1 MHYPLTSMCSPHKTN
16 QYQLTPQ
23 EDFLEGSGDDG
34 GGGGECVRPP
44 KPISTSTAQPET
56 DSRLLSKN
64 FVEFELLSGATIIVS
79 LETIVSLA
87 LLQLPAVCL
96 AVYGIFCAMNQPRTR
111 DKFTDSILALTI
123 IFLPFCLT
131 ELFAL
136 LEFEFAQGWVTFV
149 VNKVKLGCQKALDL
163 ICGKCSDKAV
173 ATFDILKFLPNKDP
187 EGKDR

>member
-1 MHYPLTSMCSPHKTN
+1 MHYPLTSMCSPHETN
-16 QYQLTPQ
+16 QYRLTPQ
-23 EDFLEGSGDDG
+23 EDFVEGSGDDG
-34 GGGGECVRPP
+34 GGGGGCVRPP
-44 KPISTSTAQPET
+44 NPTQP
-56 DSRLLSKN
+56 LSKN

-149 VNKVKLGCQKALDL
+149 VNKVKTGCQKVLDL

-173 ATFDILKFLPNKDP
+173 ATFDLLKFLPNKDP

>member
-1 MHYPLTSMCSPHKTN
+1 MCSPHETN
-16 QYQLTPQ
+16 QYRLTPQ
-23 EDFLEGSGDDG
+23 EDFVEGSGDDG
-34 GGGGECVRPP
+34 GGGGCVRPP
-44 KPISTSTAQPET
+44 NPTQP
-56 DSRLLSKN
+56 LSKN

-96 AVYGIFCAMNQPRTR
+96 AVYGIFCAMNQPKIR
-111 DKFTDSILALTI
+111 DKFTDSLLALTI
-123 IFLPFCLT
+123 IFFPFCLT

-136 LEFEFAQGWVTFV
+136 LEFEFAQGWVNFV

-173 ATFDILKFLPNKDP
+173 ATFDLLKFLPNKDP